1 MPKARVAAKARD
13 RVRGRVIKSGLRIGI
28 SGWRYA
34 GWRGKFYP
42 KELPQHRELEFAGAT
57 FNSIEINGSFY
68 SLQLPSSYQRWH
80 DATPRDFLFAVKG
93 GRFITH
99 MKKLRDVD
107 TPLANFF
114 ASGLLALGEKLG
126 PILWQLPPS
135 LGFDADRLSDFFN
148 LLPRDTRAAAKL
160 GRKHDD
166 KLKARA
172 FTKIDISRPLHHAI
186 EVRHPTFMTP
196 TFFELLREHNVAF
209 VFADTAGKFPYAEDL
224 TADFVYIR
232 LHGAEKLYVS
242 GYNDRALE
250 WWGNRIKLWRKGRQP
265 RDAKLV
271 AGRKIDNRSRDVFV
285 YFDND
290 AKVHAPFDAIRL
302 AKLLNVTR

>member
-1 MPKARVAAKARD
+1 MPKARAAAKTRD
-13 RVRGRVIKSGLRIGI
+13 RVQRRVITSGLRIGI

-42 KELPQHRELEFAGAT
+42 KDLPQHRELEFAGTT

-68 SLQLPSSYQRWH
+68 SLQLPSSYQRWF

-99 MKKLRDVD
+99 MKKLRDVE

-135 LGFDADRLSDFFN
+135 LGFDADRLNDFFN

-172 FTKIDISRPLHHAI
+172 FTKIDISRPLRHAI
-186 EVRHPTFMTP
+186 EVRHPSFMTP
-196 TFFELLREHNVAF
+196 AFFEVLREHNVAF

-242 GYNDRALE
+242 GYNDRALK
-250 WWGNRIKLWRKGRQP
+250 WWANRIKHWCKGRQP
-265 RDAKLV
+265 RDPKLITEQ
-271 AGRKIDNRSRDVFV
+271 KIDNRVRDVFV

-302 AKLLNVTR
+302 AKLLNLTR